1 MPKRKRRE
9 RYGILVRCRT
19 REECEELRTLLE
31 KAKRKYAFEV
41 GTLINKVSYRDVI
54 LSALRMYLGED
65 VVSG

>member
-1 MPKRKRRE
+1 MSRRRRRE

-31 KAKRKYAFEV
+31 KAKMKYAFEV
-41 GTLINKVSYRDVI
+41 GTLINKVSYRDVV
-54 LSALRMYLGED
+54 LHAVRMYLGED